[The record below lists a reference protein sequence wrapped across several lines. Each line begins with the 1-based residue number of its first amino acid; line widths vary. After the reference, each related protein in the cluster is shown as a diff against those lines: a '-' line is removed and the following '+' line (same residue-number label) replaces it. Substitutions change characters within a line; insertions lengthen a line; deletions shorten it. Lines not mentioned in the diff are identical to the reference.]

1 MDILQK
7 MINEFAE
14 LYSESSAMRP
24 ISAYMGLSSEEYQ
37 LLIDNKVTICT
48 PNERAFLDEIR
59 ESFEFDYD
67 KNLWCRKNRNMLERS
82 YIYRSDFTRS
92 NLSELVE
99 GKG

>member
-1 MDILQK
+1 M
-7 MINEFAE
+7 EFDREEMRRE
-14 LYSESSAMRP
+14 LAKARDEFTCS
-24 ISAYMGLSSEEYQ
+24 
-37 LLIDNKVTICT
+37 K
-48 PNERAFLDEIR
+48 NERAFLDEIR